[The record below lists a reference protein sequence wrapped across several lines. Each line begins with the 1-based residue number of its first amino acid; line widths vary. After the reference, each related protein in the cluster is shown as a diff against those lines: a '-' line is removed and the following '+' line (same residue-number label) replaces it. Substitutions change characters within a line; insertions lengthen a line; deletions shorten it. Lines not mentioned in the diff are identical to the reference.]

1 MYNSPMSKKIRV
13 TERDKILSQ
22 HAIHILKTLSGQM
35 MLKVS
40 FFQKILKPNLT
51 VNTVDKMYVV
61 ALLSGQ

>member
-22 HAIHILKTLSGQM
+22 YAVHILKTLSGQM